1 VKESHDKPSQAKIAT
16 ERIKVKQSGE
26 ELQNFFQVKNDA
38 LKTLSASVIH
48 LPSS

>member
-1 VKESHDKPSQAKIAT
+1 VKQSNDKPSQAKLGAKST
-16 ERIKVKQSGE
+16 KVKQSGE

-48 LPSS
+48 LPAS